1 MHCSTYAINTQ
12 YSICYTTYTI
22 LLHYLLSYGLTCFT
36 AVQKS
41 ATKSLGD
48 RKHNYV
54 SQESNRLLRVV
65 YKKILYESDP
75 QCRMH
80 LALMWRMDWDRTN
93 LDETRQSFSTLVQHQ
108 IQNAKKKWLLPI
120 ISLLH
125 YCQKS
130 LPQLRFTSSLFL
142 CPGATDTQAK
152 ASRVTNGGRAR

>member
-36 AVQKS
+36 AVQKP

-54 SQESNRLLRVV
+54 SQESNRLLRMV

-108 IQNAKKKWLLPI
+108 IPKCKRKMTPPNNIFVALLSEESPPAPVHI
-120 ISLLH
+120 LFVPLSRGDRH
-125 YCQKS
+125 
-130 LPQLRFTSSLFL
+130 TS
-142 CPGATDTQAK
+142 
-152 ASRVTNGGRAR
+152 

>member
-36 AVQKS
+36 AVQKP

-108 IQNAKKKWLLPI
+108 IPKCKRKMTPPNNIFVALL
-120 ISLLH
+120 SEE
-125 YCQKS
+125 S
-130 LPQLRFTSSLFL
+130 PQLRFTSSLFL